1 MLSKI
6 NQAQEGKLWGHLESD
21 EDTSRPSS
29 QHKGDLFALEN
40 RPENKRQRRELED

>member
-29 QHKGDLFALEN
+29 LHKGDLFT
-40 RPENKRQRRELED
+40 PERQRE